1 MTPRGVKHHH
11 LESAKHLAERDTAE
25 RKRSLLMFEN
35 KVVLVTGGGSGMGRA
50 SALRFA
56 ELGARVA
63 VADLRGPAAQEVV
76 DEIGDRAM
84 ALTMDVGRSS
94 SVNAAITEV
103 VARFG
108 QLDVV
113 VNNAGMLMPGTAVA
127 LEESDWDRAFD
138 VNVKSVYLVSRAA
151 WSHLA
156 ATKGN
161 IVNLG
166 SINATVGM
174 EGNIAYCTAKAAVVM
189 MTKCLA
195 LDGARDG
202 IRVNTVC
209 PGWIRTPMTDGYFDS
224 QTDPDAARAVVAGKT
239 PLGRLGRPGDI
250 ANAIVYLASDAA
262 EWVTGT
268 ALVADGGITAG
279 VWNG

>member
-1 MTPRGVKHHH
+1 
-11 LESAKHLAERDTAE
+11 
-25 RKRSLLMFEN
+25 MFDD

-50 SALRFA
+50 SALRFS

-63 VADLRGPAAQEVV
+63 VADLRESAAQEVV

-84 ALTMDVGRSS
+84 ALPMDVGISS
-94 SVNAAITEV
+94 SVNAGIEAI

-108 QLDVV
+108 KLDVL
-113 VNNAGMLMPGTAVA
+113 VNNAAMLMPGSAVA
-127 LEESDWDRAFD
+127 LEESNWDRAFD
-138 VNVKSVYLVSRAA
+138 VNVKSVYLVSRSA
-151 WSHLA
+151 WPHLA

-174 EGNIAYCTAKAAVVM
+174 EGNLAYCTAKAAVVM
-189 MTKCLA
+189 MTKCMA

-202 IRVNTVC
+202 IRVNAVC

-224 QTDPDAARAVVAGKT
+224 QADPDAARAEVARKT
-239 PLGRLGRPGDI
+239 PLGRLGRPSDI
-250 ANAIVYLASDAA
+250 ANAIVYLASSSA

-268 ALVADGGITAG
+268 ALVADGGITSG